1 MCGLSKNCAAFAA
14 AFVVFVFCMGIA
26 THAGAARIKDI
37 SKVQGVR
44 DNQLVGYGLVVGLN
58 GTGDKSSTV
67 FTGQTLSNML
77 MKLGIQTTGRKIDS
91 KNIAAVMV
99 TATLPPFAR
108 PGDKLDVTVS
118 TLGDCQSLQGGTL
131 VMTPLKAAD
140 QDVYCVAQ
148 GPVSLGGG
156 FSAEGASS
164 SVQKNHPTAGR
175 VINGGLI
182 ERSLNLDFQSKDE
195 LLFKL
200 LNPDFTTASRV
211 AKAINEKLNGNGAVA
226 LDAETVRVKVPASM
240 YSKTVDFMASVE
252 NIDVTPDYAAKVV
265 LNEKTGTIVMGEAV
279 GISTVAVSHGNLTIE
294 INTEFQVSQPAP
306 LSEVGQTVV
315 NPSTDLKAKEQKAHL
330 IVLDGATNIG
340 DVVRALNAVGTTPRD
355 LIAILQALKAAGALQ
370 ADLEVI

>member
-1 MCGLSKNCAAFAA
+1 ML
-14 AFVVFVFCMGIA
+14 
-26 THAGAARIKDI
+26 AGEASASRIKDI
-37 SKVQGVR
+37 SAVEGVR
-44 DNQLVGYGLVVGLN
+44 DNQLVGYGLIVGLN

-67 FTGQTLSNML
+67 FTGQTLTNML
-77 MKLGIQTTGRKIDS
+77 AKLGIQTAGQKVDS

-108 PGDKLDVTVS
+108 PGDKVDVTVS
-118 TLGDCQSLQGGTL
+118 TLGDSQSLQGGTL

-140 QDVYCVAQ
+140 QNVYVVAQ

-175 VINGGLI
+175 VINGGI
-182 ERSLNLDFQSKDE
+182 VERSLNLDFQSKDE

-200 LNPDFTTASRV
+200 FNPDFTTASRL
-211 AKAINEKLNGNGAVA
+211 AKAINDKTNSQGAVA
-226 LDAETVRVKVPASM
+226 LDASTVRVKVPAAM
-240 YSKTVDFMASVE
+240 YSRTVDFMASIE
-252 NIDVTPDYAAKVV
+252 NINVTPDFPAKVV
-265 LNEKTGTIVMGEAV
+265 LNEKTGTVVMGESV

-306 LSEVGQTVV
+306 LANGQTTVV
-315 NPSTDLKAKEQKAHL
+315 PNTDLKAKEQKAHL